1 MHECELVKG
10 TELLGELARRE
21 VHKTTMEEYVFGD
34 GDVDDEDDDDDDAGQ
49 GRAV

>member
-10 TELLGELARRE
+10 TELLGRARATRSAQ
-21 VHKTTMEEYVFGD
+21 
-34 GDVDDEDDDDDDAGQ
+34 DDHDDHDDDDADDDDDGQ